1 MKRLFALILI
11 TVIALGAF
19 ASCTSSGKGASSD
32 AEGKSTDK
40 LIENSSDGSASDEI
54 GSGSEDA
61 TASESASGSDTTKG
75 SETTIQTTVNIDIP
89 IDPSKKIEFGSYPQ
103 TLVTEEETVAK
114 LSAKAGT
121 LPNAENAQKW
131 TSYGYYA
138 GGKTASY
145 MWYIDVEEENTRY
158 RGVYFTEYRSNI
170 TAASSTV
177 TSYQDDNGYLKSDA
191 QKANIYWFKYEPLSW
206 VIMSKDE
213 ETNTALVV
221 CERIIDAQAYQ
232 DGTTEAHANNYAYS
246 TIRKWLNE
254 TFYNTAFSDTEKASI
269 LSTEVDNSAK
279 STGYATSD
287 YACDKTNDKVFLL
300 SVAES
305 VNKGYGFSESFHE
318 YDSLRRKKTTD
329 YAKAQGAYTSTS
341 TDSQGNGWWWLRSPR
356 NDNALNAR
364 GVYYDGYVSGNRAVN
379 RTDCGVV
386 PAIRVKLPNN

>member
-1 MKRLFALILI
+1 MKRLLALILI
-11 TVIALGAF
+11 MVIAFGAF
-19 ASCTSSGKGASSD
+19 AACDLSSKGDSND
-32 AEGKSTDK
+32 TEGKPTDE
-40 LIENSSDGSASDEI
+40 LVENSSDGNASGESDATSGEGTASD
-54 GSGSEDA
+54 
-61 TASESASGSDTTKG
+61 TADGSDTFKNTD
-75 SETTIQTTVNIDIP
+75 ETLQTMGNVDVP

-114 LSAKAGT
+114 LSAKAGK

-138 GGKTASY
+138 GGNVKSY

-191 QKANIYWFKYEPLSW
+191 EKTNIYWFKYEPLSW
-206 VIMSKDE
+206 VILSKNE

-232 DGTTEAHANNYAYS
+232 DGAAEAYANNYAYS

-254 TFYNTAFSDTEKASI
+254 TFYNTAFNTAEKASI
-269 LSTEVDNSAK
+269 ISTLVDNSPK

-287 YACDKTNDKVFLL
+287 YACDNTKDNVFLL

-305 VNKGYGFSESFHE
+305 VEKNYGFSESFHE

-341 TDSQGNGWWWLRSPR
+341 TDSLGNGWWWLRSPR

-386 PAIRVKLPNN
+386 PAIYIKLSNN